1 VTAAVLGLRDGLGRL
16 LLAAA
21 GRPVA
26 FDAIDNEVEIARLR
40 RKDDSSWS
48 ELFAREMP
56 AIYRY
61 ALARLGDATDAEDA
75 ASQVFEEAWKSAGS
89 LEDHGLP
96 ARAWLFGI
104 ARNVVNRRRTLIFR
118 KPPALRLELFD
129 GAHDEAGLSPE
140 LADLAAAVRALP
152 ANQAEVVAL
161 RFIHGLSL
169 EETAAVLKTSI
180 DGVKGRQAR
189 ALARLRESLEVRMP
203 TGAVVR
209 GR

>member
-1 VTAAVLGLRDGLGRL
+1 MTGAVIELRAGLGRL

-21 GRPVA
+21 GRPIA
-26 FDAIDNEVEIARLR
+26 FDAIDHDIEIARLR
-40 RKDDSSWS
+40 RRDDGTWS

-61 ALARLGDATDAEDA
+61 ALARLGDAGDAEDA
-75 ASQVFEEAWKSAGS
+75 ASQVFEEAWKSAPS
-89 LEDHGLP
+89 LEDQGLP

-104 ARNVVNRRRTLIFR
+104 ARNVVNRRRTLLFR

-129 GAHDEAGLSPE
+129 APHEEWRLSPE
-140 LADLAAAVRALP
+140 LADLGAAVRTLP
-152 ANQAEVVAL
+152 AKHAEVVAL

-169 EETAAVLKTSI
+169 EETAAVLKTSV

-189 ALARLRESLEVRMP
+189 ALSRLRELLDVRMP
-203 TGAVVR
+203 TAVVAR